1 MITRN
6 KKTTLARKYNFH
18 GRKKGKKLSAL
29 QAKYV
34 AEYLPK
40 ISIFNETLI
49 KERRQLNFN
58 ECFDIDCP
66 IYLEVGFGGG
76 EHLVQ
81 LAKVNRHIGILGC
94 EPYVNGVA
102 KLLPKLI
109 DANITNVRIFMDDAR
124 KILDLIPESR
134 ISKVFLLFPDP
145 WPKLRHHRRR
155 FINVENVE
163 VIAKILKPGG
173 LLFLATDV
181 KDYVRHSLEIM
192 MNSKNF
198 LWLAEK
204 PSDWREPWLNWSSTR
219 YQKKTE
225 RLGRPTNYLVFQ
237 RN

>member
-1 MITRN
+1 M
-6 KKTTLARKYNFH
+6 
-18 GRKKGKKLSAL
+18 
-29 QAKYV
+29 
-34 AEYLPK
+34 
-40 ISIFNETLI
+40 
-49 KERRQLNFN
+49 
-58 ECFDIDCP
+58 
-66 IYLEVGFGGG
+66 EVGFGGG

-173 LLFLATDV
+173 LL
-181 KDYVRHSLEIM
+181 
-192 MNSKNF
+192 
-198 LWLAEK
+198 
-204 PSDWREPWLNWSSTR
+204 EPWLNWSSTR